1 MYKYK
6 LPPIHMISMKDR
18 KFSSYLDTKAE
29 EDKNCYYLFGKNE
42 NRRYSLIL
50 SSDFSAI
57 SENRYFYCGKVVN
70 PDTGKLTS
78 IYKERSVKGHLG
90 YVNIDTRTRTT
101 KNHVIGAEIEGF
113 ILIQTQN
120 KKYLIYEGNV
130 RVYEIYNMG
139 PKHYLSKKERV
150 IDWGELITE
159 DDMYCINA
167 ITDIKEMNYKYDGT
181 V

>member
-18 KFSSYLDTKAE
+18 KFISYLDSNLE
-29 EDKNCYYLFGKNE
+29 EDKEKYYLFGQNE
-42 NRRYSLIL
+42 DRKYSLIL

-78 IYKERSVKGHLG
+78 IFKERTVKGHLG

-101 KNHVIGAEIEGF
+101 KNHVLGAEIEGF
-113 ILIQTQN
+113 ILIQT

-130 RVYEIYNMG
+130 RVYEIYNLG

-150 IDWGELITE
+150 IDWGAIISEE
-159 DDMYCINA
+159 DMVHINS
-167 ITDIKEMNYKYDGT
+167 ITDIKELNYKYDGAI
-181 V
+181 